1 MININKNYSLLQK
14 IMVFLKKFMIVF
26 NTDFTL
32 DFGYQAL
39 KKAIK
44 LFKYSIKYFEWAIIN
59 IIQK

>member
-1 MININKNYSLLQK
+1 
-14 IMVFLKKFMIVF
+14 MVFLKKFMIVF